1 MKKITSFLTAL
12 LLSTAS
18 LFAQDVLPEGYI
30 SKGAF
35 SESFTDVTSLTA
47 IGWGWSW
54 QDGNPSKSYSTSS
67 YDGINGNYISCT
79 YRYLQT
85 NQTTPTLLITP
96 MLKGKVK
103 FYIRP
108 NGYGSDWSDGILN
121 DKQSW
126 VQIYLGHPDEN
137 GIVWDENPYYTR
149 LFTTEKP
156 ETSNDKWWTQD
167 SLTIEDEYAFIGI
180 QLSYAYFDELTAED
194 HCLPIKRILTP
205 TEITSE
211 WSDNNPLYGDTEGKA
226 TWTGSVT
233 VRNDGD
239 KALSETERVLKI
251 ESSNSNTVT
260 TTMSTYTIPDAIE
273 PGESKT
279 YTLEIPLQ
287 LTDLTTDGR
296 TAIRITSNI
305 DNVNSTLP
313 YKQSNWF
320 TIKAYAPK
328 LVVRNAKANKISD
341 YVTDLGLIQAPASTT
356 FTLSNEGGSPLV
368 VKSITSATLGNLI
381 FTCDGI
387 ESETIFPLTIKQG
400 ENTVITMT
408 FGNTG
413 GQSGTL
419 VVTYGNN
426 YDNTEYTLQS
436 KEVSVV
442 VADPNIY
449 LEQFASKLPI
459 GWVNEEGSNWSI
471 ASSGI
476 NYYMKNGLQEMPG
489 KYLISPKLH
498 FDAGQTLAIM
508 AQRCTNDSKIRV
520 LTSPDRV
527 NWTEA
532 KYIDTWTKNYASY
545 LNTNYTELVI
555 TDMPEGDV
563 YVAFESG
570 YALIDYIMGG
580 TRVDVEDDF
589 YPTLSAPE
597 KGMVNYAYTMNL
609 TFENLTETAYEE
621 KALTL
626 ELANGDEVVATDT
639 LGALA
644 GGATMNDIALTF
656 TPHAAAE
663 EAVLTLNLK
672 KGERILLSLSK
683 RVNIAEEAFF
693 TDITTGEVTTAESRN
708 IPLQTNYYN
717 SKSEFIYPAEK
728 LNIEAGTKLNS
739 ITFYYK
745 NTSKEITA
753 DTLRI
758 LLQNTDASEVTNTF
772 TAETEMTAVVGI
784 KNYVFHMVSTF
795 EELTFTFDT
804 PFEYT
809 GGNLRVMMVSEKQ
822 DVYGI
827 TSWATE
833 STSSNTTVYK
843 YSDNYDTYN
852 NTTTGTLLKEL
863 PVVKIGYEAAIPA
876 IAGGITLA
884 DGSPAEAGKHIV
896 AKSGDVVYETVSETG
911 HYNLPILQPALTYA
925 LYMDGELVKENI
937 VLTAET
943 LIDNTLTINITAQ
956 STETGMESTEAS
968 GISVRKI
975 LIDNQLYI
983 LRGETLYHVNGQK
996 AK

>member
-239 KALSETERVLKI
+239 EALSEAERVLKI
-251 ESSNSNTVT
+251 EANSNNVT

-296 TAIRITSNI
+296 TAIRITSNL
-305 DNVNSTLP
+305 DNVHSKLP
-313 YKQSNWF
+313 YQQSSWF

-368 VKSITSATLGNLI
+368 VKSITSATLTNLI
-381 FTCDGI
+381 FTGNGI
-387 ESETIFPLTIKQG
+387 TEESIFPLTIKQG
-400 ENTVITMT
+400 EDTVITMT

-471 ASSGI
+471 ASSSS
-476 NYYMKNGLQEMPG
+476 NYYMKNGIQEMPG

-508 AQRCTNDSKIRV
+508 AQRCTNNGSKIRI

-532 KYIDTWTKNYASY
+532 KYIDTWTKNYHAN
-545 LNTNYTELVI
+545 LKTDYTELVI

-570 YALIDYIMGG
+570 YSIIDYIMGG
-580 TRVDVEDDF
+580 TKVAVEDDLL
-589 YPTLSAPE
+589 PALKAAD
-597 KGMVNYAYTMNL
+597 KGMVNYAYNITL
-609 TFENLTETAYEE
+609 DITNLTETNYEAE
-621 KALTL
+621 ALTIEIL
-626 ELANGDEVVATDT
+626 NGDEVVATKKLDI
-639 LGALA
+639 LA
-644 GGATMNDIALTF
+644 GGATTQETLTF
-656 TPHAAAE
+656 TPHVANEA
-663 EAVLTLNLK
+663 AVLTIHVN
-672 KGERILLSLSK
+672 KGETVLLTLTK
-683 RVNIAEEAFF
+683 TVAIAEEVFEAAV
-693 TDITTGEVTTAESRN
+693 TTGEVTETYSEHVPLRN
-708 IPLQTNYYN
+708 YNNN

-728 LNIEAGTKLNS
+728 INLPTGTQLTA
-739 ITFYYK
+739 ITFYNI
-745 NTSKEITA
+745 NTKPSAIIA

-758 LLQNTDASEVTNTF
+758 LLQNTTDTEVGTTF
-772 TAETEMTAVVGI
+772 TEETEMTAVVGI
-784 KNYVFHMVSTF
+784 KSYTFPISSDF
-795 EELTFTFDT
+795 EERTFVFNA

-809 GGNLRVMMVSEKQ
+809 GGNLRIIMAAENQ
-822 DVYGI
+822 QGWGNI
-827 TSWATE
+827 RWAAESTE
-833 STSSNTTVYK
+833 SNTAIYK
-843 YSDNYDTYN
+843 GSDNYKTY
-852 NTTTGTLLKEL
+852 TTATATARQEL
-863 PVVKIGYEAAIPA
+863 PIAKFGYATVAPA

-943 LIDNTLTINITAQ
+943 LIDDTLTINITAQ